1 MSTAYGGYPA
11 SQAID
16 GNINTMAVTQ
26 VGMNNWLSI
35 RLSESTDVRYVGV
48 VNRQDQYASLLGCF
62 EIYLGR
68 FMFNELAVQ
77 CGGVQ
82 CYDASKPALEHYF
95 TDCGGI
101 SASYITMRQ
110 VHPDG
115 AAAVPSAS
123 LSFNATHTGHPHR
136 RRHCRRRRHLHHP
149 ARRRCHPRQ
158 HRCLCRCRHQCRRR
172 LLPPPSPVSPVPAG
186 SVVVTV
192 PVVAVEPVAAGTV
205 SDYRRAQEFDQQACN
220 AGIRTY

>member
-82 CYDASKPALEHYF
+82 CYDRVVCKRRAAVRWWWRGRGATTS
-95 TDCGGI
+95 TSI
-101 SASYITMRQ
+101 SRLAAT
-110 VHPDG
+110 
-115 AAAVPSAS
+115 AAATATAITSTSAA
-123 LSFNATHTGHPHR
+123 ATTLPGR
-136 RRHCRRRRHLHHP
+136 WSWLH
-149 ARRRCHPRQ
+149 
-158 HRCLCRCRHQCRRR
+158 
-172 LLPPPSPVSPVPAG
+172 G
-186 SVVVTV
+186 
-192 PVVAVEPVAAGTV
+192 
-205 SDYRRAQEFDQQACN
+205 
-220 AGIRTY
+220 